1 MKKSSFKSKK
11 NEKNIKENN
20 TNGENDQDYKLDWLE
35 IQEKKER
42 KGRKRKDQST
52 EGEIKSTNLIE
63 KLHEII
69 SDVDEE
75 INPKEVKSKSIETLE
90 KLSVNKKNLKEQ
102 LDNELNEEIEKV
114 LKENKKLEEDKN
126 EGEITEETL
135 NNMLLKI
142 KENKQFEDSNAE
154 SFLNESKS
162 QMIANK
168 EESKFQEKLDDSSS
182 AKTET
187 LENRND

>member
-11 NEKNIKENN
+11 NEKIIKENN

-42 KGRKRKDQST
+42 KRRKRKDQST

-63 KLHEII
+63 KLHELI

-102 LDNELNEEIEKV
+102 SENELNDEIDKI
-114 LKENKKLEEDKN
+114 LNENKNLEVDKIEAN
-126 EGEITEETL
+126 KKEVLL
-135 NNMLLKI
+135 NNMLNNIDENQQKIDNNIEGIIGRSEFLKI
-142 KENKQFEDSNAE
+142 NS
-154 SFLNESKS
+154 
-162 QMIANK
+162 
-168 EESKFQEKLDDSSS
+168 
-182 AKTET
+182 
-187 LENRND
+187 